1 MVLQQLFTV
10 HPPDKGPFDASLV
23 VASEPKRIIV
33 RGRPVDGWIVTITSD
48 EDLVRMAYESV
59 DDGE

>member
-10 HPPDKGPFDASLV
+10 HPPDKGPFDPQSV
-23 VASEPKRIIV
+23 VSSEPKRILV
-33 RGRPVDGWIVTITSD
+33 RGQPVDGWIVTIKSD
-48 EDLVRMAYESV
+48 EDRVHLAYESI